1 MTQALQNCLLDDLL
15 IFSYDLPAVSDPAKH
30 VICGSSVHINDDTS
44 FAQVHIADTYYPV
57 VGITAAGWIMIA
69 GLDWRLLQGDAKSLR
84 RIASACNRLQ
94 SILVSDRPKFDLA
107 YDRHMARRDTGQIA
121 GLRETHLGD
130 GRYAVRPRDIVSH
143 RVRDRLCH
151 FLTCYP
157 AHDGGGYPSVELP
170 SEYIGSD
177 IWWRFA
183 WLLKHS
189 PVTAQR

>member
-1 MTQALQNCLLDDLL
+1 MILALHNCFLDDLL
-15 IFSYDLPAVSDPAKH
+15 TIVCDLPPVSDPARH
-30 VICGSSVHINDDTS
+30 VMLGTAVHISADTS
-44 FAQVHIADTYYPV
+44 FAHIHIADTSYPV
-57 VGITAAGWIMIA
+57 VGITAAGWMMIA
-69 GLDWRLLQGDAKSLR
+69 GLGWRLLQGDAACLS
-84 RIASACNRLQ
+84 RIAPACNRLQ

-107 YDRHMARRDTGQIA
+107 YDRHMAQRDTGQIA

-130 GRYAVRPRDIVSH
+130 GRYAVRPGDIVSH

-170 SEYIGSD
+170 SEYVGSD

-183 WLLKHS
+183 WLLTHS